1 MNVIK
6 QLTVWYLRRLSEKK
20 QKPCFLLLCL
30 EGGFLLPS
38 LPALGDIADMN
49 QNLSKG
55 FLIRLKVKTLILR
68 HSFEKCCKKNSD
80 LGLNKLHLFKFLK
93 WIASI
98 LELKF
103 FQNSTYLTQTRTLT
117 SETIHIHA
125 WKNIS

>member
-30 EGGFLLPS
+30 EGGFFAS
-38 LPALGDIADMN
+38 LSSPLGDIADMN

-68 HSFEKCCKKNSD
+68 HSSERCCEKNSD
-80 LGLNKLHLFKFLK
+80 LGPNKLHLFKTVK
-93 WIASI
+93 WIVNT
-98 LELKF
+98 LK
-103 FQNSTYLTQTRTLT
+103 L
-117 SETIHIHA
+117 
-125 WKNIS
+125 KISLKIDLFHLNF

>member
-30 EGGFLLPS
+30 EGGFFASVP
-38 LPALGDIADMN
+38 PPLGDIADMN

-68 HSFEKCCKKNSD
+68 HSPERCCEKNSD
-80 LGLNKLHLFKFLK
+80 LGPNKPHLSKTVE
-93 WIASI
+93 WTVNV
-98 LELKF
+98 LELNF
-103 FQNSTYLTQTRTLT
+103 F
-117 SETIHIHA
+117 
-125 WKNIS
+125 KNRLI